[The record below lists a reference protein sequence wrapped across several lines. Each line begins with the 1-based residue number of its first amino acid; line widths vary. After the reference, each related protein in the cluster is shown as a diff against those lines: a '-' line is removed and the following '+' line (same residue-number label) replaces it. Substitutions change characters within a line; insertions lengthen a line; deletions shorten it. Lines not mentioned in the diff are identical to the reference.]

1 MPNVGDPNGYIM
13 RERLVWRRVIDH
25 PHIDGDFEGVASK
38 KKETREDK
46 GAEKIVRGPAHARVN

>member
-1 MPNVGDPNGYIM
+1 M
-13 RERLVWRRVIDH
+13 RERLVWHRVIDH
-25 PHIDGDFEGVASK
+25 PHIDGDFEGVVRVAGK